1 MNEARGGFTLV
12 EVVIALVLLTA
23 GLLAVAGGTG
33 HMLTQMSLAEARTA
47 RIAAIQ
53 NGAEQ
58 VRATDYASLSTKCSS
73 GALVTG
79 RYTVN
84 CRVTPVANDLKAVYL
99 ISDGPGLKN
108 GRVQSSVVDT
118 FVISIAEP
126 VQ

>member
-1 MNEARGGFTLV
+1 MNEARDGFTLV

-33 HMLTQMSLAEARTA
+33 HMLTQMSLADARTA

-53 NGAEQ
+53 NAAEQ
-58 VRATDYASLSTKCSS
+58 VRATDYATLSSKCSS
-73 GALVTG
+73 GSLVTG

-84 CRVTPVANDLKAVYL
+84 CRVTQVGNDLKAVYL
-99 ISDGPGLKN
+99 VSDGPGLRN
-108 GRVQSSVVDT
+108 GRVQASVVDT
-118 FVISIAEP
+118 FVIRIAEP